1 MQLGVQ
7 NLYIARVNKSGDVRT
22 YDRPFKAAD
31 TIKIDLSTETI
42 ESNLYSHDELI
53 YREKDF
59 KKGKIIINTADI
71 SQEVA
76 LELLSLEKDS
86 DGVIYSGSA
95 NDETSVFAVGFQSA
109 KSDGTNKYIWLL
121 EVTFSTPNETYETMK
136 DGITIITPTIEGEFV
151 CRPDG
156 RWKADYEGLATDL
169 IAYSWFKVV
178 KAIRTNETEI
188 IADFTTLADFMVWG
202 GVWNP
207 DKGQLTC

>member
-7 NLYIARVNKSGDVRT
+7 NLYIARVNKSGDART
-22 YDRPFKAAD
+22 YDKPFKAAD

-53 YREKDF
+53 YKEKDF

-76 LELLSLEKDS
+76 LELLSLEKDT

-169 IAYSWFKVV
+169 IAISWFNEVHTFASTEIQ
-178 KAIRTNETEI
+178 KAISLNNLTGLVVT
-188 IADFTTLADFMVWG
+188 
-202 GVWNP
+202 GVW
-207 DKGQLTC
+207 DSVMGRLTC